1 MKNNLRL
8 FLYAIAIIIF
18 MVSTASLIFD
28 VEELIYSI
36 GV

>member
-18 MVSTASLIFD
+18 MASTASLIFD
-28 VEELIYSI
+28 VEELICSI

>member
-18 MVSTASLIFD
+18 MASTASLIFD